1 MRIIDADRA
10 KEIAEVSLGDIFL
23 QTALKLLI
31 DKVPT
36 IDAVEVVHGEWNTV
50 KDDYFGLV
58 ALECSVCN
66 NQWWFEDDASFGK
79 YHYCPNCGA
88 KMDGEK

>member
-36 IDAVEVVHGEWNTV
+36 IDAEPVVRCKDCRYYDDSGDYCCIWCGVRHQEHFCGE
-50 KDDYFGLV
+50 
-58 ALECSVCN
+58 
-66 NQWWFEDDASFGK
+66 
-79 YHYCPNCGA
+79 
-88 KMDGEK
+88 GEMK

>member
-36 IDAVEVVHGEWNTV
+36 IDAVPVVRCKDCKHLEEKWQSCEYDDSGNIRQPDDFCSYGER
-50 KDDYFGLV
+50 KDNGIKI
-58 ALECSVCN
+58 N
-66 NQWWFEDDASFGK
+66 
-79 YHYCPNCGA
+79 
-88 KMDGEK
+88 

>member
-36 IDAVEVVHGEWNTV
+36 LDAVPVVRCKDCKYSDGCNGE
-50 KDDYFGLV
+50 FGLCNRFRKV
-58 ALECSVCN
+58 INPNGYCS
-66 NQWWFEDDASFGK
+66 
-79 YHYCPNCGA
+79 Y
-88 KMDGEK
+88 GERK

>member
-1 MRIIDADRA
+1 MRIIDADQA

-36 IDAVEVVHGEWNTV
+36 LDAVHVAHGYN
-50 KDDYFGLV
+50 KYDHDSAF
-58 ALECSVCN
+58 ECSVCG
-66 NQWWFEDDASFGK
+66 FDDWDTLTADNSK
-79 YHYCPNCGA
+79 YNYCPNCGA
-88 KMDGEK
+88 KMDRERNEK

>member
-36 IDAVEVVHGEWNTV
+36 IDTVPVVRC
-50 KDDYFGLV
+50 KDCRYYDDSGDY
-58 ALECSVCN
+58 
-66 NQWWFEDDASFGK
+66 
-79 YHYCPNCGA
+79 
-88 KMDGEK
+88 